1 MWDMDVI
8 YFGFLERNAC
18 ESNDL
23 SGESGR
29 RDVALFVIYKVLFT
43 GISSHHTFVKNLC
56 ALHFPFFFF
65 VYFIEYG
72 GYSSS
77 IYFLCRDSWNN
88 WPFVNSGI
96 CIPLYNIS
104 DMIQSISSLKWWK
117 WSHWIIH
124 LFVIVLYFTIHI
136 NVSLGCILY
145 EEVKATYIPWITLK
159 IFATLKFK
167 SWF

>member
-8 YFGFLERNAC
+8 YFGFLERNAR

-23 SGESGR
+23 SDESGR
-29 RDVALFVIYKVLFT
+29 RDVALFVIYKVRFT

-65 VYFIEYG
+65 IEYG
-72 GYSSS
+72 GYFYS
-77 IYFLCRDSWNN
+77 IYFLHRDSWNN

-96 CIPLYNIS
+96 CIPLYSIS

-117 WSHWIIH
+117 LSHWIIH

-145 EEVKATYIPWITLK
+145 EEVKGHIYIPWITLK